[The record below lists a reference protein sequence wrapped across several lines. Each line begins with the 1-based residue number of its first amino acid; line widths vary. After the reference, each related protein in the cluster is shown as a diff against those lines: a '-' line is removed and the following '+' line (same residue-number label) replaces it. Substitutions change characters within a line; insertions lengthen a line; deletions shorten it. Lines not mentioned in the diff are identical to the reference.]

1 LIVGA
6 CTLCG
11 IGLAVGLTKAGL
23 ELIISLIPARAESAA
38 KQEPAQQS
46 LGPLAPPP
54 PRRPHSQYWK

>member
-1 LIVGA
+1 METLIVGA

-46 LGPLAPPP
+46 
-54 PRRPHSQYWK
+54 